1 MNINSIK
8 GKLTI
13 KVKDANL
20 THDTELFAKMSPY
33 VVIQCG
39 GVQYQTTVQVEAGK
53 TPKWN

>member
-33 VVIQCG
+33 VVI
-39 GVQYQTTVQVEAGK
+39 
-53 TPKWN
+53 